1 MLTIYCFWRLFPPY
15 EMYFVL
21 LVKTQFALILW
32 SIPWL
37 FNEELPIPLCSHS
50 TFLYSYYSKSDIY
63 LCYIDVTWCYS
74 LFSYYFPTRQILE
87 GIHQCCIFL
96 VSSSPLQCLGK
107 STWLHVWM
115 IVSLLKASYR
125 RQNLKRALEMD
136 NTLVRWEW
144 HSD

>member
-1 MLTIYCFWRLFPPY
+1 MKCTLFYWRKLNLHSFYEVFPDSLMKSYPFLCVPIVLFYTPIIVRVT
-15 EMYFVL
+15 YF
-21 LVKTQFALILW
+21 
-32 SIPWL
+32 
-37 FNEELPIPLCSHS
+37 
-50 TFLYSYYSKSDIY
+50 YYSKSDIY